1 MLRAARNRWVSLAYD
16 AVLIQ
21 QRFQFG
27 DRLLSREKLDVAN
40 TERTC
45 RLDVLLAVIDE
56 YRAARSA

>member
-1 MLRAARNRWVSLAYD
+1 
-16 AVLIQ
+16 LIQ